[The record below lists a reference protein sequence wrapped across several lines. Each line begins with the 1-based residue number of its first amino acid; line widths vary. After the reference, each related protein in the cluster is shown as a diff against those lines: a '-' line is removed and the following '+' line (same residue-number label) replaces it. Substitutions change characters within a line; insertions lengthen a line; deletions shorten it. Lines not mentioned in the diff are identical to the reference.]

1 MHLTSSLLALAS
13 QNLSSSPENVSGY
26 SYCSH
31 YYGSFAKNSDCFKAV
46 DLLDKGAIDVEY
58 AVHAGGAHVLPFSK
72 SYGQSLYQ
80 APPLF
85 PKSPTVLSGTC
96 MIQVDIA
103 GPRLPSS
110 FSIPPDQIRFIA
122 SGVMSE
128 CVTGPHE
135 IGGFA
140 TSDLEFMSFWITNK
154 ETKLEEPFR
163 KPHVTSL
170 PSLYLRG
177 GETATRG

>member
-1 MHLTSSLLALAS
+1 
-13 QNLSSSPENVSGY
+13 
-26 SYCSH
+26 
-31 YYGSFAKNSDCFKAV
+31 
-46 DLLDKGAIDVEY
+46 
-58 AVHAGGAHVLPFSK
+58 
-72 SYGQSLYQ
+72 
-80 APPLF
+80 
-85 PKSPTVLSGTC
+85 

-103 GPRLPSS
+103 GPRLPQS

-122 SGVMSE
+122 SGVMDD

-140 TSDLEFMSFWITNK
+140 TSDLEFMSFWITNPD
-154 ETKLEEPFR
+154 TKLEEPFR
-163 KPHVTSL
+163 RSHLAPP

>member
-1 MHLTSSLLALAS
+1 
-13 QNLSSSPENVSGY
+13 
-26 SYCSH
+26 
-31 YYGSFAKNSDCFKAV
+31 
-46 DLLDKGAIDVEY
+46 
-58 AVHAGGAHVLPFSK
+58 
-72 SYGQSLYQ
+72 
-80 APPLF
+80 
-85 PKSPTVLSGTC
+85 

-122 SGVMSE
+122 SGVMNE

-154 ETKLEEPFR
+154 DTKLEEPFR
-163 KPHVTSL
+163 ESHLTPL
-170 PSLYLRG
+170 PSLCLRG
-177 GETATRG
+177 EETATRD